1 MENYINV
8 KNRKLYFEKNFRSF
22 LIDSMYIQIFL
33 LKKIL
38 IHESNIFHESN
49 IKHIF

>member
-22 LIDSMYIQIFL
+22 LIDSIYIQIFL

-38 IHESNIFHESN
+38 IYESYKIYFL
-49 IKHIF
+49 IIIYF

>member
-38 IHESNIFHESN
+38 IYESYKTYFLIIIYF
-49 IKHIF
+49 